1 MTIYVCTYFKSI
13 KWLLPDDL
21 CVLGSFESLEKERA
35 ERASERARFIGE
47 NCGRLSLAAADV
59 SWKKRQDGWGSLDRC
74 GMLQKE
80 SHWIPFWNAMES
92 HKFRVNLA
100 RSLPAHDE
108 EAFINVRGASVGGT
122 HTHTH
127 VHDWLVAC
135 KTHAY
140 QCTNLYRAKA

>member
-1 MTIYVCTYFKSI
+1 MTIYVCSYFKSI

-47 NCGRLSLAAADV
+47 NCGRLSLDAADV
-59 SWKKRQDGWGSLDRC
+59 SWKKEARWMGIVGSLWHAAKGIALDPILEC
-74 GMLQKE
+74 NGEPQISSE
-80 SHWIPFWNAMES
+80 SSSFVAS
-92 HKFRVNLA
+92 A
-100 RSLPAHDE
+100 RR

-122 HTHTH
+122 HTHAH

>member
-92 HKFRVNLA
+92 HKFWVNLA

-122 HTHTH
+122 HTHAH